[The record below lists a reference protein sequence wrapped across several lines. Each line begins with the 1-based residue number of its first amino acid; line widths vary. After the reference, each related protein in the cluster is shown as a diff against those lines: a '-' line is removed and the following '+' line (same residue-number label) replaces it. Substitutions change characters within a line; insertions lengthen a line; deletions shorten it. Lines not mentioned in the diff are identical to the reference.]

1 MNIILL
7 SQHPPFNPHG
17 HVSGEQIR
25 AEHLR
30 LALEAQSHTVHRYC
44 TDELPPSAEARL
56 VFLNAQSADAVI
68 SLSIELSADL
78 GGLTIPH
85 VLDLYAPRIQESVF
99 AGELSADA
107 IQCLRSIDAAD
118 VYLVSNP
125 RQRWYWLG
133 ILALASVD
141 TRQDPTLLVPLST
154 DEPITENADRSLYFV
169 AGGCSWPWQ
178 DLSDSLAPFL
188 DTLESHPS
196 AKLKWLGAW
205 PEHLPQS
212 LKAHP
217 RLEQVGWLPYG
228 EYRRTL
234 SKASAAFDWYSPN
247 PERELALAFRHM
259 DCLASGLPI
268 LGYPNTALQDIAADA
283 GVFSADIQAT
293 TEAWLTTPRLRSKSR
308 QNAAQV
314 AAEHHWSKSAL
325 PLLNWLQAPA
335 KRRRSTSQLMTWISK
350 SAAHDE
356 ALKHAEVSQAQRL
369 ALEEEVLDKR
379 NEVEKLTQQIQTQ
392 LGIIDRL
399 SRAVDEVS
407 GFKREA
413 IAVLD
418 TRVQHHSQ
426 SAETLARE
434 NAILLADIEK
444 KTAELAAMDALRARL
459 ENDLHHAQVALEQAR
474 KRRLF

>member
-1 MNIILL
+1 M
-7 SQHPPFNPHG
+7 
-17 HVSGEQIR
+17 
-25 AEHLR
+25 
-30 LALEAQSHTVHRYC
+30 
-44 TDELPPSAEARL
+44 ELPPLQRQGWTSSM
-56 VFLNAQSADAVI
+56 QSADAVI
-68 SLSIELSADL
+68 SLSIELSAEL

-107 IQCLRSIDAAD
+107 IQCLRAIDAAD

-141 TRQDPTLLVPLST
+141 TARPLLLVPLST
-154 DEPITENADRSLYFV
+154 DEPITEDADRSLYFV

-178 DLSDSLAPFL
+178 DLSHSLAPFL
-188 DTLESHPS
+188 DTLGSHPS

-259 DCLASGLPI
+259 DCLGSGLPI
-268 LGYPNTALQDIAADA
+268 LGYPNTALQDIAAGA

-325 PLLNWLQAPA
+325 PLLNWLQTPA
-335 KRRRSTSQLMTWISK
+335 KRSRSTSQLMTWISK
-350 SAAHDE
+350 AAAHDE
-356 ALKHAEVSQAQRL
+356 VIKHAEVSQAQRL
-369 ALEEEVLDKR
+369 ALEEEVLEKR

-392 LGIIDRL
+392 LGIMDRL